1 MQRQLTR
8 KCFARLFFNAC
19 PAAAELSP
27 RIPWCP
33 SNLTMPVDSRFAG
46 GIVSM
51 QRRSAIRRRLT
62 QQARSPPYISPAL
75 TSSIGAEQ
83 PSEHQ
88 ELPTSGA
95 FSSCKQRIHDI
106 LHKVEVG
113 QLQLSQIELIVNEM
127 SDLNRSVQQGRIV
140 YGDPVIPYLRHVI
153 QRLVDEVDYW
163 YVRPSTFQLA
173 TEPAKSHLV
182 VALRKVWFYAII
194 SITHLPKVVPVKAG
208 TSEKSTGA
216 TVPEQPFVLACQ
228 LLVNMLQLHHQHPTI
243 YPEPNNTLYNNVLY
257 SCYLCSSVSDE
268 AILAA
273 DAILQNIERATP
285 EESTGRFSLPKPP
298 ESVTL
303 THGMYNHMILM
314 HAERAATVY
323 GAAAQ
328 AEDWLMRMAQNQVQ
342 PTQSTFNR
350 VLHAWAES
358 PEKEGGNRAA
368 KILHLMVQLSDEADT
383 VALANEI
390 APNAISFGT
399 VILAYMKRQQP
410 EACQFI
416 LEEALAY
423 QTKHLGIRAGTKDL
437 TECWTTTLFGWSKSD
452 RENAAERIEA
462 LLHDGI
468 WIDGRQHTVQPTSSM
483 HGACVEALLRS
494 KGEEQAE
501 QYLRRIVE
509 ETRNHKKKDVSDSGP
524 STLPTTPK
532 PTKCGSVSLPL
543 TATEFSTVI
552 NAWYR
557 SHSTYEAVNVEEDKR
572 HPIGF
577 TATNATNVLQLML
590 ELEAEGFA
598 QCAPSHSSYF
608 MCIDSWCKT
617 AKRFM
622 KATESIDSS
631 DTETIKARKRD
642 AVNAM
647 KKAVSI
653 LDVAESR
660 TLSSDSSYAVVI
672 QTLCHLQDPICTF
685 EACQILQRY
694 EEKADAWNLNWQQ
707 DTAWMY
713 VEVTK
718 CLSLMGTP
726 KAAELALHILQRI
739 PKVGKRVVAK
749 NKNWIYKYV
758 LSAYSRCPGPR
769 AGMVVSELFVELTAT
784 ITSDPKLNNSL
795 NVDLCERILWIL
807 VYSRSKESACEACD
821 ILYTIM
827 KLYFDGKSTVEPSSR
842 CFDACVHAL
851 CDCID
856 ERQVTLAVELVELI
870 VEKYKAKRLS
880 HLPSRPA
887 FDKLINSC
895 KRIGSEEMTRNATE
909 LAMIAEKYSNV
920 IPSLSKKSSA

>member
-1 MQRQLTR
+1 MQRQLAR
-8 KCFARLFFNAC
+8 KFFRRLFIHAES
-19 PAAAELSP
+19 AAVGP
-27 RIPWCP
+27 FQRIPWCRSIVTLP
-33 SNLTMPVDSRFAG
+33 WDTRRDD
-46 GIVSM
+46 GIVWM
-51 QRRSAIRRRLT
+51 QQRSAIKRRLT
-62 QQARSPPYISPAL
+62 QQARSPPYDPVPHPSITAAR
-75 TSSIGAEQ
+75 SSER
-83 PSEHQ
+83 Q
-88 ELPTSGA
+88 EPLLA
-95 FSSCKQRIHDI
+95 SCGFKQRIQDI
-106 LHKVEVG
+106 FHNVVVG
-113 QLQLSQIELIVNEM
+113 QLQLSQIELVITEM
-127 SDLNRSVQQGRIV
+127 SDLNRSVEQGRIV
-140 YGDPVIPYLRHVI
+140 YGDPVIAYLPHVI

-163 YVRPSTFQLA
+163 YVRPSPFQLF
-173 TEPAKSHLV
+173 TEPSKSHLV
-182 VALRKVWFYAII
+182 VALRKVWFYAIMSI
-194 SITHLPKVVPVKAG
+194 SHLPKVPVKTG
-208 TSEKSTGA
+208 PSTENKA

-228 LLVNMLQLHHQHPTI
+228 LLVNMLQLHNQHPNI
-243 YPEPNNTLYNNVLY
+243 YPAPNNTLYNNVLY

-273 DAILQNIERATP
+273 EAILQNLERATP
-285 EESTGRFSLPKPP
+285 PDNAPGRLALPKPP
-298 ESVTL
+298 DSVTL

-328 AEDWLMRMAQNQVQ
+328 AEDWCMRMAQQQVQ
-342 PTQSTFNR
+342 PTQGTFNR
-350 VLHAWAES
+350 VLKAWMES

-368 KILHLMVQLSDEADT
+368 DILHLMVQLSDDADP
-383 VALANEI
+383 VDLAQEI

-399 VILAYMKRQQP
+399 VISAYMKRQQP
-410 EACQFI
+410 EACQLI

-423 QTKHLGIRAGTKDL
+423 QAKHLNTRTGIEDL

-452 RENAAERIEA
+452 RADAVERILA
-462 LLHDGI
+462 LLQDGI
-468 WIDGRQHTVQPTSSM
+468 WMDGRQYTVQPTSAM
-483 HGACVEALLRS
+483 HGACIEALLRW
-494 KGEEQAE
+494 KDEEQAE
-501 QYLRRIVE
+501 QYLRQIVE
-509 ETRNHKKKDVSDSGP
+509 MTRNQGTADAQDGG
-524 STLPTTPK
+524 TPK
-532 PTKCGSVSLPL
+532 IPTAPKPSVSGSGSLSL
-543 TATEFSTVI
+543 TATEFNTVI

-557 SHSTYEAVNVEEDKR
+557 SHGTYETVNVKDDKP
-572 HPIGF
+572 HPIGY
-577 TATNATNVLQLML
+577 TATNATNVLQLLL
-590 ELEAEGFA
+590 ELEAEEFA
-598 QCAPSHSSYF
+598 QCAPSPSSFF

-622 KATESIDSS
+622 KAMESIDSS
-631 DTETIKARKRD
+631 NVNTIKARKMD

-660 TLSSDSSYAVVI
+660 RLSGDSSYAVVI
-672 QTLCHLQDPICTF
+672 QTLCHLQDPMCTF

-694 EEKADAWNLNWQQ
+694 EEKADAWNLKWQQ

-739 PKVGKRVVAK
+739 PKSGKRAVAK

-769 AGMVVSELFVELTAT
+769 AGMVVSELFVELTST
-784 ITSDPKLNNSL
+784 IASDPKLNNSL
-795 NVDLCERILWIL
+795 TVDLCERILWIL

-827 KLYFDGKSTVEPSSR
+827 KLFFDGKSNVEPSSR

-856 ERQVTLAVELVELI
+856 ERQVALAIELVVLI
-870 VEKYKAKRLS
+870 VEKYEAKRLS

-895 KRIGSEEMTRNATE
+895 KRIGSEEMARNATDV
-909 LAMIAEKYSNV
+909 AKIAEKYANIITTSG
-920 IPSLSKKSSA
+920 KKSSA